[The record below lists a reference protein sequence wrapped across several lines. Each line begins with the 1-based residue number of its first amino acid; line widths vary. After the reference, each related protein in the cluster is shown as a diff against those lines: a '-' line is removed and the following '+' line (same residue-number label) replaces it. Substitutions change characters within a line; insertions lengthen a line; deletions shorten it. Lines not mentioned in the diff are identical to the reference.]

1 MIRGKNLAEKILN
14 DHTLEDVKANDFV
27 ICEVDICFAHDGT
40 SQLAI
45 EQIKKLGR
53 ESVAKP
59 NKTILFMDH
68 ASPSPRRELSN
79 THLLMRSFAKKMGII
94 LHDVGCGVC
103 HQIVSESY
111 AKPGDIIVGADSHTC
126 TAGALGSFAT
136 GMGSTD
142 IAIAMALGKTWFR
155 VPETFKIEVD
165 GIFNNMVYAKDLML
179 FIIGKIGANGATYK
193 SLEFSGNNIKGMEIS
208 ERMTLANMAVEA
220 GAKCGLFSSDNKT
233 KMYLHEH
240 GREESFR
247 DIHPDENATYERNI
261 EIDVSKLAPMVACP
275 DTVDNVKIVNEV
287 QGIKVDQVYIGTCT
301 NGRIEDL
308 RIAAKIIKGEK
319 KHKNTRLIIVPSS
332 PKTYLEAIREG
343 IIETF
348 IEAGGVIMAPSCG
361 PCVGVHQGILGNGE
375 TCLSTQNRNFK
386 GRMGN
391 PEGYIYL
398 SSPATAAATAIMGEI
413 TDPRGI

>member
-1 MIRGKNLAEKILN
+1 MVKGKTLAEKILN
-14 DHTLEDVKANDFV
+14 EHTLKDVKANDFV

-40 SQLAI
+40 GPLAI
-45 EQIKKLGR
+45 EQIKRLGI
-53 ESVAKP
+53 ENVAKP

-79 THLLMRSFAKKMGII
+79 THLLMRSFAKKTGII
-94 LHDVGCGVC
+94 LNDVGCGVC
-103 HQIVSESY
+103 HQIISESY
-111 AKPGDIIVGADSHTC
+111 AKPGDIVVGADSHTC
-126 TAGALGSFAT
+126 TAGALGAFAT

-142 IAIAMALGKTWFR
+142 IAVAMALGKTWFR
-155 VPETFKIEVD
+155 VPETFKIQVD
-165 GIFNNMVYAKDLML
+165 GIFNKMVYAKDLML
-179 FIIGKIGANGATYK
+179 FIIGEIGANGATYK
-193 SLEFSGNNIKGMEIS
+193 SLEFSGNNTKVMEIS

-220 GAKCGLFSSDNKT
+220 GAKCGLFSADNKT
-233 KMYLHEH
+233 KMYLQRH

-247 DIHPDENATYERNI
+247 EIYPDENAKYERNI
-261 EIDVSKLAPMVACP
+261 GIDVSKLSPMVACP
-275 DTVDNVKIVNEV
+275 DTVDNVKAVDEV
-287 QGIKVDQVYIGTCT
+287 KGVKVDQVYIGTCT
-301 NGRIEDL
+301 NGRIDDL

-319 KHKNTRLIIVPSS
+319 KYKNTRLIIVPSS
-332 PKTYLEAIREG
+332 PKTYMEAIREG

-398 SSPATAAATAIMGEI
+398 SSPATAASTAIMGEI
-413 TDPRGI
+413 TDPRTM

>member
-1 MIRGKNLAEKILN
+1 MVRGKNLAEKILN

>member
-1 MIRGKNLAEKILN
+1 MVKGKNLAEKILN

-220 GAKCGLFSSDNKT
+220 GAKCGLFASDNKT

-247 DIHPDENATYERNI
+247 DIYPDENATYERTI

-287 QGIKVDQVYIGTCT
+287 KGVKVDQVYIGTCT

-319 KHKNTRLIIVPSS
+319 KHKDTRLIIVPSS
-332 PKTYLEAIREG
+332 PKTYKEAIREG

-348 IEAGGVIMAPSCG
+348 IDAGGIVMAPSCG

-391 PEGYIYL
+391 PKGYIYL

-413 TDPRGI
+413 TDPRVI

>member
-1 MIRGKNLAEKILN
+1 MFSGKTLAEKILN
-14 DHTLEDVKANDFV
+14 EHTLIDVKANNFV
-27 ICEVDICFAHDGT
+27 ICGVDICFAHDGT
-40 SQLAI
+40 GPLAI
-45 EQIKKLGR
+45 EQIKKLGI
-53 ESVAKP
+53 ESLANP

-79 THLLMRSFAKKMGII
+79 THLLMRSFAKKTGII
-94 LHDVGCGVC
+94 LNDVGCGVC

-111 AKPGDIIVGADSHTC
+111 AKPGDIVVGADSHTC
-126 TAGALGSFAT
+126 TAGALGAFAT

-142 IAIAMALGKTWFR
+142 IAVVMALGKTWFR
-155 VPETFKIEVD
+155 VPETFKIQVD
-165 GIFNNMVYAKDLML
+165 GRFNKMVYAKDLML
-179 FIIGKIGANGATYK
+179 FIIGEIGANGATYK
-193 SLEFSGNNIKGMEIS
+193 SLEFSGNTIKAMEIS

-220 GAKCGLFSSDNKT
+220 GAKCGLFSTDDKT
-233 KMYLHEH
+233 KMYLQRH

-247 DIHPDENATYERNI
+247 EINPDENAKYERNI
-261 EIDVSKLAPMVACP
+261 GIDVSKVSPMVACP
-275 DTVDNVKIVNEV
+275 DTVDNVKTVDEV
-287 QGIKVDQVYIGTCT
+287 KGVKVDQVYIGTCT

-319 KHKNTRLIIVPSS
+319 KHKNTRLIIVPTS

-375 TCLSTQNRNFK
+375 ICLSTQNRNFK

-391 PEGYIYL
+391 PEGFIYL

-413 TDPRGI
+413 ADPREM

>member
-68 ASPSPRRELSN
+68 ASPSPRKELSN

>member
-1 MIRGKNLAEKILN
+1 
-14 DHTLEDVKANDFV
+14 
-27 ICEVDICFAHDGT
+27 VDICFAHDGT